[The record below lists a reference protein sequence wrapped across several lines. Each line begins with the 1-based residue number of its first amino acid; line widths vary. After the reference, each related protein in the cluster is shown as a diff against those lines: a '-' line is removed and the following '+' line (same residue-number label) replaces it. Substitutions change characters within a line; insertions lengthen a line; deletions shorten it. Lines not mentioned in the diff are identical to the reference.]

1 MSAAIDRAAVEAFCN
16 RAKQLVLTSAY
27 LGNAEN
33 LLFAQGCLNALKSV
47 LSPTSSHMLARRD
60 ASLGGYQALAGF
72 EGAWAALP
80 VDAERL
86 SLGQVQEFL
95 RSHGVQVATDSVTD
109 TQFNAVA
116 KLHCGKCTVVNGNN
130 EHGAARTELDDGAG
144 LHGAPSGVVE
154 SDIVREVSA

>member
-27 LGNAEN
+27 LGSAEN

-72 EGAWAALP
+72 EAAWAALP
-80 VDAERL
+80 IDAERL
-86 SLGQVQEFL
+86 SMVQVQEFL

-116 KLHCGKCTVVNGNN
+116 KLQDAVGAVVK
-130 EHGAARTELDDGAG
+130 LDDKHAVAAIDVQDGCV
-144 LHGAPSGVVE
+144 LHMAPSGVVE
-154 SDIVREVSA
+154 SVIVREVAA